1 MALTFIHQDLHLFN
15 SQKMKM
21 LKRLVKGKMEL
32 NLLDDELV
40 SCYNN
45 NLSLPVKAKFKI
57 YFYFLEVRM
66 FDKNKFNVNKNQA
79 KKKNRNRNRSRSP
92 LVRGPLGVPPQYG
105 AVPPPAGPT
114 GTRHGAP
121 LPPSSYYDYY
131 PDELLVGYGPPPP
144 PPSPVNDAEIIVV
157 NKEQW

>member
-1 MALTFIHQDLHLFN
+1 
-15 SQKMKM
+15 MKT
-21 LKRLVKGKMEL
+21 LKRLVKGKTEL

-45 NLSLPVKAKFKI
+45 NLSLSKLKLKFI
-57 YFYFLEVRM
+57 FIFLEVRM
-66 FDKNKFNVNKNQA
+66 FDKNKFNVNKNLA

-92 LVRGPLGVPPQYG
+92 LVRRPPGVPSPYG
-105 AVPPPAGPT
+105 ALPPPAGPT

-131 PDELLVGYGPPPP
+131 PDEPPVGYAPPPQP
-144 PPSPVNDAEIIVV
+144 SSPVNDAEIIVV